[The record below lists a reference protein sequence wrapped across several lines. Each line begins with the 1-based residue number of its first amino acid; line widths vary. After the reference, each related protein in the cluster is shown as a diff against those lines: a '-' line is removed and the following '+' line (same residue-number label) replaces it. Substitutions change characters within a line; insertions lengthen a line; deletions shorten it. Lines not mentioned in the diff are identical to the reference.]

1 MCINITI
8 RGPVFSSSSFHF
20 LPLYPPLLFT
30 VLFCT
35 HFLNLFSSL
44 SFLITRTMKEA
55 NVWKRPTRHAQDGYF
70 VKGIFGEI
78 DGLKCMPTETIM
90 LVDIRL
96 LAALA
101 YEPQS
106 LSIPQASSIETNA
119 RQRETRRKSTNP
131 LKHAYTEREGRYTI
145 LCLRTNGFVFGS
157 EQRQLRSLIQDLTD
171 RRFRRWKKQYP
182 CQLHL
187 QHRQKP
193 FTHHWCFL
201 FTIIVVVF

>member
-70 VKGIFGEI
+70 VK
-78 DGLKCMPTETIM
+78 
-90 LVDIRL
+90 V
-96 LAALA
+96 
-101 YEPQS
+101 
-106 LSIPQASSIETNA
+106 
-119 RQRETRRKSTNP
+119 
-131 LKHAYTEREGRYTI
+131 
-145 LCLRTNGFVFGS
+145 
-157 EQRQLRSLIQDLTD
+157 
-171 RRFRRWKKQYP
+171 
-182 CQLHL
+182 
-187 QHRQKP
+187 
-193 FTHHWCFL
+193 
-201 FTIIVVVF
+201 